1 MTVALSARVSSQRQT
16 NTQTNTQTS
25 EQQLDRL
32 RARADECG
40 AGPSAERLVFRDDG
54 YSGTT

>member
-1 MTVALSARVSSQRQT
+1 MTVALYARVSSQRQT
-16 NTQTNTQTS
+16 NTQTI